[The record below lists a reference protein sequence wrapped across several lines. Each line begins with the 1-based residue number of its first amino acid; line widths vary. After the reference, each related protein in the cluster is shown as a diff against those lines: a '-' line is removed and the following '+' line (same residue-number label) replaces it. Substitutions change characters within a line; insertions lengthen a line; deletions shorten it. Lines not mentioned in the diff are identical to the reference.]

1 MHRYLVNPAYKKE
14 QLKSNEYVI
23 RSSGD
28 IVSKLSVPRKYFN
41 ALLYPNWSKKHYITI
56 PAKTSNPI
64 KEHEVNI
71 LNRLD
76 QNRKIGRGAGLSGGC
91 HEDKMKG
98 GAKGSNPWVEHVKQ
112 YAKENNITCACAIP
126 EAKKTYIKVDKNA
139 KKKEMMEV
147 LKKKWRSDINKNF
160 TTVLRANPE
169 SLPSLRLKFKT
180 RNKGYKEY
188 MQQVAPKMY
197 TMLTEKIGNKSQEIM
212 DKEPV
217 KEMESE
223 LRSLKLRYRE
233 ETFSLK
239 SRLPPS
245 RRKASQLTLKVY
257 NRLKDKLEKIT
268 NKKYTELQSF
278 ETMRDLTNKQVKEME
293 REDRAKYVFNPN
305 DKIDMD
311 KLYKNKSG
319 LYKKKSGIMF

>member
-112 YAKENNITCACAIP
+112 YAKENNITCACAIS
-126 EAKKTYIKVDKNA
+126 EAKKTYVKVDKDA
-139 KKKEMMEV
+139 MKREQMEIM
-147 LKKKWRSDINKNF
+147 KKKWRRDIYYNF
-160 TTVLRANPE
+160 TSILKADPD
-169 SLPSLRLKFKT
+169 SLPSLRLKFKS

-188 MQQVAPKMY
+188 MKEQAPNMFEQ
-197 TMLTEKIGNKSQEIM
+197 LTAKIGKAQE
-212 DKEPV
+212 
-217 KEMESE
+217 
-223 LRSLKLRYRE
+223 
-233 ETFSLK
+233 
-239 SRLPPS
+239 
-245 RRKASQLTLKVY
+245 A
-257 NRLKDKLEKIT
+257 
-268 NKKYTELQSF
+268 KKQ
-278 ETMRDLTNKQVKEME
+278 
-293 REDRAKYVFNPN
+293 P
-305 DKIDMD
+305 
-311 KLYKNKSG
+311 
-319 LYKKKSGIMF
+319 KKKTNSN